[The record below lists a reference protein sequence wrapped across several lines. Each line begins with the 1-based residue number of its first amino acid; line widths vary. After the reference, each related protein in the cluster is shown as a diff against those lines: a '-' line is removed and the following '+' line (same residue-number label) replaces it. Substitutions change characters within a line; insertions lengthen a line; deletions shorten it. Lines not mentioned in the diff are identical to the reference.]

1 MRKTTN
7 NIKRRN
13 NYILLTI
20 MTFMVSLMLVGCG
33 SNATTETVKS
43 EPEAVVK
50 EEAPKVEE
58 VVETKIPE
66 EAAVEEPVVEETVV
80 EEPEDALYIP
90 EGIDMESTLS
100 GEEWVA
106 SFVGNVAE
114 PVVVIYNDN
123 SGRKEVVQ
131 ANKEVTI
138 NPDEDIIAVYWPKEG
153 MRSTSHA
160 ISVITKNRTDNYDIY
175 YELDAESMRDIP
187 ERPAMITVKGGAEDW
202 VIEFTIIVE

>member
-1 MRKTTN
+1 MKKTTN

-13 NYILLTI
+13 NYILLAI
-20 MTFMVSLMLVGCG
+20 MALMVSLMLVGC
-33 SNATTETVKS
+33 SSEATTETVKS

-58 VVETKIPE
+58 VVETKVPE
-66 EAAVEEPVVEETVV
+66 ETAVVEEPIVEETVV
-80 EEPEDALYIP
+80 EEPADALYIP
-90 EGIDMESTLS
+90 EGIDMESTLP

-131 ANKEVTI
+131 ANSEVTI
-138 NPDEDIIAVYWPKEG
+138 NPDEDMIAVYFNEVG
-153 MRSTSHA
+153 MGETSHA
-160 ISVITKNRTDNYDIY
+160 ISVKETVVEEYYHIY
-175 YELDAESMRDIP
+175 KMDSEKMRSIP
-187 ERPAMITVKGGAEDW
+187 ERPAKITVRGGAEDW
-202 VIEFTIIVE
+202 VIEFTIISE